1 MYFKDFGLDVL
12 ENHIKDSNF
21 PWLLSNVFDIDTNKP
36 FTNVKDRYIIEA
48 NGIKVKSKII
58 PLNRKSLS
66 LKSKLYIC
74 KKIGLIGLVEEEW
87 IATLSTIN
95 FDDIIYESFI
105 ETGKKLAIDLK
116 TKEVYL
122 NYCNIYFRL
131 YLN

>member
-1 MYFKDFGLDVL
+1 M
-12 ENHIKDSNF
+12 
-21 PWLLSNVFDIDTNKP
+21 SNVFDIDTNKP

-105 ETGKKLAIDLK
+105 EMGKKLAIDLK